1 MNLLKPDFFELR
13 LRKNGCVA
21 PPCVWTQ
28 NFKCIEND
36 IGSLSCSKIV
46 IFWRSYIK
54 NKHVLYVTAIL
65 IPILV
70 FSREILRRDV
80 NIVVTNP
87 IFDRNRFSYD
97 HQGLFELIQ
106 TSGRLPSKLVRYI
119 TIHKYKNK
127 LVIQKYHFKNKLS

>member
-1 MNLLKPDFFELR
+1 ML
-13 LRKNGCVA
+13 
-21 PPCVWTQ
+21 
-28 NFKCIEND
+28 
-36 IGSLSCSKIV
+36 KIV
-46 IFWRSYIK
+46 IFWRSYII
-54 NKHVLYVTAIL
+54 NKHILYVTAIL